1 MFAWLMLGWGA
12 AVLLVP
18 APDRTPRLVPA
29 LGLAAV
35 AAIAVVVSVNPRPD
49 DRERAYDAL
58 QTIRTRLD
66 THLGDTRRVTVI
78 PTFERCGALLY
89 DTYSSVVYMLRAQG
103 RVVRSPD
110 PSVQNTFG
118 DWYFNERR
126 TEPEVLIG
134 DKQLPPD
141 ASRWRACHP
150 SR

>member
-1 MFAWLMLGWGA
+1 
-12 AVLLVP
+12 
-18 APDRTPRLVPA
+18 
-29 LGLAAV
+29 
-35 AAIAVVVSVNPRPD
+35 
-49 DRERAYDAL
+49 
-58 QTIRTRLD
+58 
-66 THLGDTRRVTVI
+66 
-78 PTFERCGALLY
+78 
-89 DTYSSVVYMLRAQG
+89 MLRAQG